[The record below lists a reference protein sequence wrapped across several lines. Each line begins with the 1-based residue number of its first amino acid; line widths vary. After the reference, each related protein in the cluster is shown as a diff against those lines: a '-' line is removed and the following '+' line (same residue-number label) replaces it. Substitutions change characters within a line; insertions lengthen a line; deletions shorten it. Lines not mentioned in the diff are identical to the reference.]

1 MKYDVGNMSSCSG
14 CCCCCWCLVAISSL
28 PLALLVGVVI
38 YWWFTMGLFSNLV
51 NVSFTAGVAIVLGG
65 LILGGVTIGGILS
78 LIYF

>member
-38 YWWFTMGLFSNLV
+38 HWWLTMGLFSSLV
-51 NVSFTAGVAIVLGG
+51 NVSFTAWVAIVLGG

-78 LIYF
+78 LIYL

>member
-1 MKYDVGNMSSCSG
+1 MKYDVCNMSSCSG
-14 CCCCCWCLVAISSL
+14 CCCCCWCLVAISSI

-38 YWWFTMGLFSNLV
+38 YWWLTMGLFSSLV

-78 LIYF
+78 LIYL

>member
-1 MKYDVGNMSSCSG
+1 M
-14 CCCCCWCLVAISSL
+14 AISSL
-28 PLALLVGVVI
+28 PLALVIGVVI

-78 LIYF
+78 LIYL